1 MSLATSCEGVAKLR
15 VAGMACKECTRRP
28 NLECGGL
35 TPLCAALEYSK
46 MCRYLEL
53 VFQQP
58 VYGSLGNKQ
67 PDFQGAMLE
76 PSM

>member
-1 MSLATSCEGVAKLR
+1 VLPWNIRHCKGKSGVK
-15 VAGMACKECTRRP
+15 P
-28 NLECGGL
+28 
-35 TPLCAALEYSK
+35 PHSK